1 MRELRVAN
9 ITSDKADAPA
19 RETAGTRLAAK
30 RAAKAAR
37 KAAKRGTSNPAEEMV
52 KHVAEVNAWVDTHAP
67 KLWMG
72 VGVVV
77 VAVAAAFAFSYYSEG
92 RDRDAGGVLQ
102 KAVTTSEGIIVGPDE
117 TPPEDAIVPTFTSEK
132 ERDEKALK
140 QYQDVDKQYPSST
153 AAHYALLGQG
163 NELLAL
169 GKYPEAGAAFDKVI
183 ASDAKDTF
191 VRFRALEGSG
201 YALEAQKKYA
211 DARSRFEQLSKLNN
225 GAYRT
230 LGDYHRARMLVAEG
244 QRDEARKLLEAL
256 NKAAADKPEEQ
267 GEAADRFESVNGAVQ
282 TLLAELGGQPVE
294 KSNNGISQQVLDSL
308 RKQMAAHPK

>member
-1 MRELRVAN
+1 MAN
-9 ITSDKADAPA
+9 ITSDKADARA
-19 RETAGTRLAAK
+19 RETAGSRLAAK

-37 KAAKRGTSNPAEEMV
+37 KAAKRGTTNPAEEVV
-52 KHVAEVNAWVDTHAP
+52 KQVAEVNAWIDTHAP
-67 KLWMG
+67 KLWLATG
-72 VGVVV
+72 VLVLVVI
-77 VAVAAAFAFSYYSEG
+77 AGFAFSFYSE
-92 RDRDAGGVLQ
+92 RKNRDAGGVLQ
-102 KAVTTSEGIIVGPDE
+102 KAVTTSEGIIIGPDE

-132 ERDEKALK
+132 ERDQKALK
-140 QYQDVDKQYPSST
+140 QFEDVLKQYPNSP
-153 AAHYALLGQG
+153 AGQYALLGKA

-169 GKYPEAGAAFDKVI
+169 RKYPEAAAAFDKLI
-183 ASDAKDTF
+183 ASDTKATF

-201 YALEAQKKYA
+201 YALEGQKKYA
-211 DARSRFEQLSKLNN
+211 DARSRFEQLSKLQN
-225 GAYRT
+225 GAYRV

-256 NKAAADKPEEQ
+256 NKAAAERPEEQ
-267 GEAADRFESVNGAVQ
+267 GEAADRFESVNGAAQ